1 MSAEGLKS
9 IREAEK
15 QAENMIA
22 AAKGRG
28 AEILEESHQ
37 TATSLISQA
46 KKTAQSRYDS
56 ILVDARKSSETEAT
70 EMANNNMR
78 EVGQVKTKAESNRH
92 AAAGFVVEALL
103 PPPDK

>member
-28 AEILEESHQ
+28 AEILEKSHQ
-37 TATSLISQA
+37 TATSSISQA

-56 ILVDARKSSETEAT
+56 ILVDARKSAETEAA
-70 EMANNNMR
+70 EMANNSVR
-78 EVGQVKTKAESNRH
+78 ETSEVKTKAQGRQV
-92 AAAGFVVEALL
+92 AAVSYVVEAIL
-103 PPPDK
+103 PSVK